1 MIFSAVAGP
10 IPGKVSKSSF
20 VAVFILIKLEDELSL
35 GLLELASFILFT
47 RIVDRSFTALLEFAY
62 HQLIFELN

>member
-1 MIFSAVAGP
+1 MIFCAVAGP

-20 VAVFILIKLEDELSL
+20 VAVFILIKLEDELLL
-35 GLLELASFILFT
+35 GMLEL
-47 RIVDRSFTALLEFAY
+47 VSFTCSLELLTGVLLLLEFAY